1 VVHCCITGLFLLQ
14 SFKNAQTP
22 LEELSAEQDNL
33 RDSLNELK
41 PSCKILFEK
50 TGVRDFKVHQIKMSV
65 SMGKVF
71 RLEVDY

>member
-1 VVHCCITGLFLLQ
+1 MESNLWCIGALLGCFLLQ

-50 TGVRDFKVHQIKMSV
+50 TGVRNFKVHQEEMIVLME
-65 SMGKVF
+65 GF
-71 RLEVDY
+71 

>member
-1 VVHCCITGLFLLQ
+1 MVHWCITGFFLLQ

-41 PSCKILFEK
+41 PSCKVLFER
-50 TGVRDFKVHQIKMSV
+50 TGVRNFKVHQIKMIV
-65 SMGKVF
+65 SMEGF
-71 RLEVDY
+71 